1 MIAEILL
8 GILDLVQPYLL
19 KRIIDFVKTSKLH
32 DEHFFNGDLYAG
44 IQLVIL
50 LAVVELANVFFDR

>member
-1 MIAEILL
+1 
-8 GILDLVQPYLL
+8 LL
-19 KRIIDFVKTSKLH
+19 KRIIDFVKSPKLH

-44 IQLVIL
+44 MQLVIL